1 MTFVG
6 FGPLERIDGPPPIAP
21 LFGLLAAAAAPAAG
35 VRIIVDVD
43 GEPMT
48 EEAARALVGL
58 DLPYPGRE
66 RWINGVQ
73 VYGYPPDLLQ
83 VYDPCS
89 GGGSESHIKGF
100 GEELENPMF
109 GAMTVWLAETCTT
122 YKVWSQE
129 EFKARAV
136 ASFSAVES
144 AGVAR
149 ELMGGYG
156 MPDNP
161 HLADGNGE
169 FPNDDDPTN
178 PLNALGLLENEIARS
193 GKQGLIHCEPQ
204 IATNLL
210 GRGFAISDKTGVIR
224 TINGIV
230 VIPDFGY
237 VDSAT
242 PVGHAAPT
250 GQQSWMYATGP
261 IDLRRSETFVT
272 PDDVSEAMDR
282 GSGGATNGK
291 PNSIT
296 YRVERYYLADWD
308 TEVQA
313 SVLADPCATTPC

>member
-1 MTFVG
+1 MSSVG

-21 LFGLLAAAAAPAAG
+21 SFGLLQAAAATAAG
-35 VRIIVDVD
+35 VRIIIDVD

-48 EEAARALVGL
+48 EEAAQALFGL

-66 RWINGVQ
+66 RWINGVE
-73 VYGYPPDLLQ
+73 VYPYPPDLLE
-83 VYDPCS
+83 VFDPCS
-89 GGGSESHIKGF
+89 GGGSDSHIKGF
-100 GEELENPMF
+100 GADLNHPQF
-109 GAMTVWLAETCTT
+109 GAITVVLNETCTT

-149 ELMGGYG
+149 EFMGGYG
-156 MPDNP
+156 IPDNP
-161 HLADGNGE
+161 HLADGEGT
-169 FPNDDDPTN
+169 FPNDDTATN
-178 PLNALGLLENEIARS
+178 PVNALGLLENEIAKS

-204 IATNLL
+204 IATQLL
-210 GRGFAISDKTGVIR
+210 GRGFAVSDKTGVIR

-242 PVGHAAPT
+242 PAGHAAPT

-261 IDLRRSETFVT
+261 VDIRRSETFVT
-272 PDDVSEAMDR
+272 PENVSEAVDR
-282 GSGGATNGK
+282 GVGATNGK
-291 PNSIT
+291 PNSVT
-296 YRVERYYLADWD
+296 YRVERYYVVDWD